1 MKAFHDK
8 KFNDYYVKHK
18 KHLRLKGLQPK
29 TIDAYSRTIRRVGEY
44 FVYRIDRLTEDQL
57 LDYFSDLLDTHSWS
71 TVKLDLYGLKF
82 FYEHV
87 LNQSW
92 TNISLV
98 KPPKTTR
105 IIDIVSINEA
115 QHLFMS
121 TQKLS
126 YRVFFFTI
134 YSMGLRL
141 SEGQQ
146 LKVGDIDEC
155 YKRVHIRN
163 AKGNKD
169 RFVPLPEKTLQ
180 VLRKFWKVHQ
190 HPHFLF
196 PNRKRGLKQCHKAVS
211 AIDKGGIQKAMRIV
225 VKDIGLKKNITPHSL
240 RHSYATHLVEAG
252 VDLLKIQSILG
263 HASLLTTVKYTHST
277 MANNQY
283 SQQKIEQLMNGFNIQ
298 WGNVK

>member
-1 MKAFHDK
+1 MKAFNDK
-8 KFNDYYVKHK
+8 EFNDYYVKHK

-44 FVYRIDRLTEDQL
+44 FDYRIDRLTEDQL
-57 LDYFSDLLDTHSWS
+57 LDYFSDLLETHSWS

-82 FYEHV
+82 FYEYV

-115 QHLFMS
+115 QDL
-121 TQKLS
+121 
-126 YRVFFFTI
+126 FTI

-146 LKVGDIDEC
+146 LKVGDIDEHA
-155 YKRVHIRN
+155 KRVHIRN

-180 VLRKFWKVHQ
+180 VLRKFWKVHR
-190 HPHFLF
+190 HPNFLF
-196 PNRKRGLKQCHKAVS
+196 PNRKRGLKQCHKASS
-211 AIDKGGIQKAMRIV
+211 ALDKGGIQKAMRVV
-225 VKDIGLKKNITPHSL
+225 VKEIGLKKNITPHSL
-240 RHSYATHLVEAG
+240 RHSYATHLIEAG
-252 VDLLKIQSILG
+252 VDLLRIQAILG
-263 HASLLTTVKYTHST
+263 HASLLTTVKYTHLT
-277 MANNQY
+277 TATDQY
-283 SQQKIEQLMNGFNIQ
+283 SQQKIEQLMDSFTIRWENI
-298 WGNVK
+298 K